1 MRLPSA
7 TLSAAGS
14 GGARVADE
22 ALILEETFAVETVSA
37 TLVPDRRRLGLFL
50 FGGLMMLL
58 VNVGDPAVGLISIP
72 VSFFLKNRLHLAADQ
87 AAIFRVWTG
96 IPLYLSL
103 AFGFLRDRW
112 SPFGAGD
119 RGHLILFGLAT
130 ALAYAVLA
138 FLPPSY
144 AIWMAGIIVATAIF
158 QVVAGAGA
166 GLISTVGQQQAMA
179 GRMGVLLSVA
189 VVTPQILSS
198 LGGGVLSDYLEGRGA
213 TAAARI
219 LFLTAASVLLAVAL
233 LGFLR
238 PSALFDAAVVERPT
252 SHFLADVRRL
262 ARHWP
267 IYPVVMIQIL
277 WQFGPAAGVV
287 LQYHMSNDLH
297 GSDFQWAAWNAT
309 FVGAFIPVF
318 VAYGFLCQRF
328 RLSRLLWVGFGLGA
342 FQMVPLLFVRSAS
355 GAILAAVPM
364 GVIGGLAQAALTD
377 LAIRS
382 CPRGLQG
389 TMMLLFGAS
398 IFWIAVRFGDVLGT
412 QIYAHWGGFN
422 VAVWATIAIY
432 ALILPVLL
440 LVPKRLIATRD
451 GEALEMDV

>member
-1 MRLPSA
+1 MTGEA
-7 TLSAAGS
+7 VAVEETVAAQAASAA
-14 GGARVADE
+14 
-22 ALILEETFAVETVSA
+22 
-37 TLVPDRRRLGLFL
+37 LVPDRRRLGLFL
-50 FGGLMMLL
+50 AGGLLMLL
-58 VNVGDPAVGLISIP
+58 VNVGDPAVGLVNVP

-87 AAIFRVWTG
+87 LAIFRIWTG
-96 IPLYLSL
+96 IPLFLSL
-103 AFGFLRDRW
+103 VFGFLRDRW

-130 ALAYAVLA
+130 ALAYAVMA

-144 AIWMAGIIVATAIF
+144 AVWMTGIIVATAIF

-166 GLISTVGQQQAMA
+166 GLLSTVGQQQAMA
-179 GRMGVLLSVA
+179 GRIGVLLGVA
-189 VVTPQILSS
+189 VVAPQVLSY

-213 TAAARI
+213 SAAART
-219 LFLTAASVLLAVAL
+219 LFLTAAAILVGVAAI
-233 LGFLR
+233 GVIR
-238 PSALFDAAVVERPT
+238 PRALFDAAVIERPT
-252 SHFLADVRRL
+252 THFLADVRRL

-267 IYPVVMIQIL
+267 VYPVVLIQIL

-287 LQYHMSNDLH
+287 LQYHLQDDLH
-297 GSDFQWAAWNAT
+297 GSDFQFALWNAV
-309 FVGAFIPVF
+309 FLGAFIPFF

-328 RLSRLLWVGFGLGA
+328 KLSRLLWIGFVLA
-342 FQMVPLLFVRSAS
+342 VFQMAPLLFVRSAT
-355 GAILAAVPM
+355 GAILAAIPM
-364 GVIGGLAQAALTD
+364 GVIGALAQASLTD

-389 TMMLLFGAS
+389 TMMLLWGTS
-398 IFWIAVRFGDVLGT
+398 IYWIASRFGDVLGT
-412 QIYAHWGGFN
+412 QLYAHGGGHWRGFE

-451 GEALEMDV
+451 GEALETDDAAEDPAASVA

>member
-1 MRLPSA
+1 M
-7 TLSAAGS
+7 TG
-14 GGARVADE
+14 E
-22 ALILEETFAVETVSA
+22 ASTVEETVAAQAASAV
-37 TLVPDRRRLGLFL
+37 LVPDRRRLGLFL
-50 FGGLMMLL
+50 FGGLLMLL
-58 VNVGDPAVGLISIP
+58 INVGDPAVGLINIP
-72 VSFFLKNRLHLAADQ
+72 VSFFLKNRLHLGADQ
-87 AAIFRVWTG
+87 LALFRVWTG
-96 IPLYLSL
+96 FPRFLSL
-103 AFGFLRDRW
+103 AVGFLRDRW
-112 SPFGAGD
+112 SPCGTGD

-130 ALAYAVLA
+130 AAAYAVMA

-166 GLISTVGQQQAMA
+166 GLISTIGQQQAMA

-189 VVTPQILSS
+189 VVTPQIVSY

-213 TAAARI
+213 SAAARI
-219 LFLTAASVLLAVAL
+219 LFLTAASMLVGVAL
-233 LGFLR
+233 LGLAR
-238 PSALFDAAVVERPT
+238 PRALFDAAVIERPT
-252 SHFLADVRRL
+252 HHFFQDVRRL

-287 LQYHMSNDLH
+287 LQYHMSDALH

-309 FVGAFIPVF
+309 FLGAFIPIF

-328 RLSRLLWVGFGLGA
+328 RLSRLLWIGFILA
-342 FQMVPLLFVRSAS
+342 VFQMVPLLFVRSAG
-355 GAILAAVPM
+355 GAILAAIPM
-364 GVIGGLAQAALTD
+364 GLIGGLGQAALTD

-389 TMMLLFGAS
+389 TMMLLFGTS
-398 IFWIAVRFGDVLGT
+398 IYWIAVRFGDVLGT
-412 QIYAHWGGFN
+412 QIYAHWGGFD

-451 GEALEMDV
+451 GEALEAEA